1 MTPTKTMTQTN
12 SFKTSSRTK
21 NKEMMIKK
29 ILIMRTISSK
39 KPGGKNR
46 QTTKRMIKRWKL

>member
-1 MTPTKTMTQTN
+1 MTPTKTMTQTS
-12 SFKTSSRTK
+12 SFKTSRTK
-21 NKEMMIKK
+21 NKEMMIKI
-29 ILIMRTISSK
+29 ILIMRTISNK